1 MDRKQKEREYF
12 AHHAETFKKLKLASP
27 SFTLKMA
34 FYEKGRFG
42 RNIQLYESEL
52 KKGEDLYMEFIDVIR
67 DDAGAE
73 KDYSPMLEDRP
84 LFKFKANPFYA
95 EEYELRERPGYS
107 VYIISS
113 SELIMI
119 QPDGSEI
126 SYSLYEKRKEEA
138 KKAQDGL
145 PKLQKSLAPFPD
157 FEEEFPKK
165 ETTLDLAGS
174 DFDIDKV
181 VAESTTTTLANISLK
196 DFAAIM
202 LVTPVSDKTWLNDLI
217 RKSKSEI

>member
-12 AHHAETFKKLKLASP
+12 AHHAETFKKLKMASP
-27 SFTLKMA
+27 TFTLKMA

-107 VYIISS
+107 VYIISA
-113 SELIMI
+113 SELMMI
-119 QPDGSEI
+119 QPDGNEI
-126 SYSLYEKRKEEA
+126 SYSLYEKRKEES
-138 KKAQDGL
+138 KKVEDSL
-145 PKLQKSLAPFPD
+145 PKLQKTLSVFPD
-157 FEEEFPKK
+157 FEEEFAPKK
-165 ETTLDLAGS
+165 EEISLES
-174 DFDIDKV
+174 YP
-181 VAESTTTTLANISLK
+181 ESTAEILGRIAADFQKLAERL
-196 DFAAIM
+196 
-202 LVTPVSDKTWLNDLI
+202 
-217 RKSKSEI
+217 

>member
-12 AHHAETFKKLKLASP
+12 AHHAETFKKLKMASP
-27 SFTLKMA
+27 TFTLKMA
-34 FYEKGRFG
+34 FYEKGRSG

-73 KDYSPMLEDRP
+73 KDYTPMLEDRP
-84 LFKFKANPFYA
+84 LFKFKANPFYT

-107 VYIISS
+107 VYIISA
-113 SELIMI
+113 SELMMV
-119 QPDGSEI
+119 QPDGNEI

-138 KKAQDGL
+138 KKAEDSL
-145 PKLQKSLAPFPD
+145 PKLQKTLSIFPD
-157 FEEEFPKK
+157 FEEEFAKK
-165 ETTLDLAGS
+165 EKLGS
-174 DFDIDKV
+174 DFDIDKDIV
-181 VAESTTTTLANISLK
+181 ENIATTATLANISLR

-202 LVTPVSDKTWLNDLI
+202 LVKPVSDKKWLNDLI
-217 RKSKSEI
+217 TQTKSEI

>member
-67 DDAGAE
+67 DESGTE

-84 LFKFKANPFYA
+84 LFKFQANPFYE

-107 VYIISS
+107 VYIISA
-113 SELIMI
+113 SELMMV
-119 QPDGSEI
+119 QPDGTEI

-138 KKAQDGL
+138 KKAADSL
-145 PKLQKSLAPFPD
+145 PKLQKTLSVFPD
-157 FEEEFPKK
+157 FEEEFTKK
-165 ETTLDLAGS
+165 EEIVLDEAPTDLPL
-174 DFDIDKV
+174 
-181 VAESTTTTLANISLK
+181 ESLSSSTLANISLR

-202 LVTPVSDKTWLNDLI
+202 LVRPVSDKEWLNDMI
-217 RKSKSEI
+217 KQAKSEI

>member
-27 SFTLKMA
+27 SFILKMA

-67 DDAGAE
+67 DESGTE

-84 LFKFKANPFYA
+84 LFKFQANPFYE

-107 VYIISS
+107 VYIISA
-113 SELIMI
+113 SELMMV
-119 QPDGSEI
+119 QPDGTEI

-138 KKAQDGL
+138 KKAADSL
-145 PKLQKSLAPFPD
+145 PKLQKTLSVFPD
-157 FEEEFPKK
+157 FEEEFTKK
-165 ETTLDLAGS
+165 EEIVLDEAPTDLPL
-174 DFDIDKV
+174 
-181 VAESTTTTLANISLK
+181 ESLSSYTLANISLR

-202 LVTPVSDKTWLNDLI
+202 LVRPVSDKEWLNDMI
-217 RKSKSEI
+217 KQAKSEI

>member
-27 SFTLKMA
+27 NFTLKMA

-52 KKGEDLYMEFIDVIR
+52 KKGEDIYMEFIDVVR
-67 DDAGAE
+67 DESGAE
-73 KDYSPMLEDRP
+73 KDYTPMLEDRP

-107 VYIISS
+107 VYIISA
-113 SELIMI
+113 SELMMV
-119 QPDGSEI
+119 QPDGTEI

-138 KKAQDGL
+138 KKTEDSL
-145 PKLQKSLAPFPD
+145 PKLQKTLTPFPD
-157 FEEEFPKK
+157 FEEEFVLKK
-165 ETTLDLAGS
+165 EVELDCQNNEIADAPLS
-174 DFDIDKV
+174 EMTIRD
-181 VAESTTTTLANISLK
+181 L
-196 DFAAIM
+196 AAIM
-202 LVTPVSDKTWLNDLI
+202 LMKPISAKPWLNDLVN
-217 RKSKSEI
+217 SKDKAPWE

>member
-67 DDAGAE
+67 DESGAE

-84 LFKFKANPFYA
+84 LFKFKANLFYE

-107 VYIISS
+107 VYIISA
-113 SELIMI
+113 SELMMV
-119 QPDGSEI
+119 QPDGTEI

-138 KKAQDGL
+138 KKAQDSL
-145 PKLQKSLAPFPD
+145 PKLQKTLSVFPD
-157 FEEEFPKK
+157 FEDEFIPKK
-165 ETTLDLAGS
+165 E
-174 DFDIDKV
+174 
-181 VAESTTTTLANISLK
+181 AELEFANTEIADAPLTEMTIL

-202 LVTPVSDKTWLNDLI
+202 LMKPVSARPWLNDLI
-217 RKSKSEI
+217 NKSKSEI

>member
-52 KKGEDLYMEFIDVIR
+52 KKGEYLYMEFIDVIR
-67 DDAGAE
+67 DESGAE

-84 LFKFKANPFYA
+84 LFKFKANLFYE

-107 VYIISS
+107 VYIISA
-113 SELIMI
+113 SELMMV
-119 QPDGSEI
+119 QPDGTEI

-138 KKAQDGL
+138 KKAQDSL
-145 PKLQKSLAPFPD
+145 PKLQKTLSVFPD
-157 FEEEFPKK
+157 FEDEFIPKK
-165 ETTLDLAGS
+165 E
-174 DFDIDKV
+174 
-181 VAESTTTTLANISLK
+181 AELEFANTEIADAPLTEMTIL

-202 LVTPVSDKTWLNDLI
+202 LMKPVSARPWLNNLI
-217 RKSKSEI
+217 NKSKSEI

>member
-12 AHHAETFKKLKLASP
+12 AHHAETFKKLKMASP
-27 SFTLKMA
+27 TFTLKMA
-34 FYEKGRFG
+34 FYEKGRSG

-73 KDYSPMLEDRP
+73 KDYTPMLEDRP
-84 LFKFKANPFYA
+84 LFKFKANPFYT

-107 VYIISS
+107 VYIISA
-113 SELIMI
+113 SELMMV
-119 QPDGSEI
+119 QPDGNEI

-138 KKAQDGL
+138 KKAEDSL
-145 PKLQKSLAPFPD
+145 PKLQKTLSIFPD
-157 FEEEFPKK
+157 FEEEFTKK
-165 ETTLDLAGS
+165 EKLGS
-174 DFDIDKV
+174 DFDIDKDILENI
-181 VAESTTTTLANISLK
+181 ATTATLANISLR

-202 LVTPVSDKTWLNDLI
+202 LVKPVSDKKWLNDLI
-217 RKSKSEI
+217 TQTKSEI

>member
-67 DDAGAE
+67 DESGAE

-84 LFKFKANPFYA
+84 LFKFKANLFYE

-107 VYIISS
+107 VYIISA
-113 SELIMI
+113 SELMMV
-119 QPDGSEI
+119 QPDGTEI

-138 KKAQDGL
+138 KKAQDSL
-145 PKLQKSLAPFPD
+145 PKLQKTLSVFPD
-157 FEEEFPKK
+157 FEDEFIPKK
-165 ETTLDLAGS
+165 E
-174 DFDIDKV
+174 
-181 VAESTTTTLANISLK
+181 AELEFANTEIADAPLTEMTIL

-202 LVTPVSDKTWLNDLI
+202 LMKPVSARPWLNNLI
-217 RKSKSEI
+217 NKSKSEI

>member
-12 AHHAETFKKLKLASP
+12 AHHAETFKKLKMASP
-27 SFTLKMA
+27 TFTLKMA
-34 FYEKGRFG
+34 FYEKGRSG

-73 KDYSPMLEDRP
+73 KDYTPMLEDRP
-84 LFKFKANPFYA
+84 LFKFKANPFYT

-107 VYIISS
+107 VYIISA
-113 SELIMI
+113 SELMMV
-119 QPDGSEI
+119 QPDGNEI

-138 KKAQDGL
+138 KKAEDSL
-145 PKLQKSLAPFPD
+145 PKLQKTLSIFPD
-157 FEEEFPKK
+157 FEEEFTKK
-165 ETTLDLAGS
+165 EKLGS
-174 DFDIDKV
+174 DFDIDKDIV
-181 VAESTTTTLANISLK
+181 ENIATTATLANISLR

-202 LVTPVSDKTWLNDLI
+202 LVKPVSDKKWLNDLI
-217 RKSKSEI
+217 TQTKSEI

>member
-12 AHHAETFKKLKLASP
+12 AHHAETFKKLKMASP
-27 SFTLKMA
+27 TFTLKMA
-34 FYEKGRFG
+34 FYEKGRSG

-73 KDYSPMLEDRP
+73 KDYTPMLEDRP
-84 LFKFKANPFYA
+84 LFKFKANPFYT

-107 VYIISS
+107 VYIISA
-113 SELIMI
+113 SELMMV
-119 QPDGSEI
+119 QPDGNEI

-138 KKAQDGL
+138 KKAENSL
-145 PKLQKSLAPFPD
+145 PKLQKTLSIFPD
-157 FEEEFPKK
+157 FEEEFTKK
-165 ETTLDLAGS
+165 EKLGS
-174 DFDIDKV
+174 DFDIDKDILENI
-181 VAESTTTTLANISLK
+181 ATTATLANISLR

-202 LVTPVSDKTWLNDLI
+202 LVKPVSDKKWLNDLI
-217 RKSKSEI
+217 TQTKSEI

>member
-67 DDAGAE
+67 DESGAE

-84 LFKFKANPFYA
+84 LFKFKANPFYE

-107 VYIISS
+107 VYIISA
-113 SELIMI
+113 SELMMV
-119 QPDGSEI
+119 QPDGTEI

-138 KKAQDGL
+138 KKAADSL
-145 PKLQKSLAPFPD
+145 PKLQKTLSVFPD
-157 FEEEFPKK
+157 FEEEFTKK
-165 ETTLDLAGS
+165 EEIILDETPTNLPL
-174 DFDIDKV
+174 
-181 VAESTTTTLANISLK
+181 ESLSSSTLANISLR

-202 LVTPVSDKTWLNDLI
+202 LVRPVSDKEWLNDMI
-217 RKSKSEI
+217 KQAKSEI

>member
-27 SFTLKMA
+27 CFTLKMA

-52 KKGEDLYMEFIDVIR
+52 KKGEDIYMEFIDVIR
-67 DDAGAE
+67 DESGAE
-73 KDYSPMLEDRP
+73 KDYTPMLEDRP
-84 LFKFKANPFYA
+84 LFKFKANPFYE

-107 VYIISS
+107 VYIISA
-113 SELIMI
+113 SELMMV
-119 QPDGSEI
+119 QPDGTEI

-138 KKAQDGL
+138 KKAADSL
-145 PKLQKSLAPFPD
+145 PKLQKTLSVFPD
-157 FEEEFPKK
+157 FEEEFSSKK
-165 ETTLDLAGS
+165 EEAVQTAGS
-174 DFDIDKV
+174 DFDIDRV
-181 VAESTTTTLANISLK
+181 TDTSTLANISLR

-202 LVTPVSDKTWLNDLI
+202 LVKPVSDKKWLNDLI
-217 RKSKSEI
+217 TEARKDL

>member
-67 DDAGAE
+67 DESGAE

-84 LFKFKANPFYA
+84 LFKFQANPFYE

-107 VYIISS
+107 VYIISA
-113 SELIMI
+113 SELMMV
-119 QPDGSEI
+119 QPDGTEI

-138 KKAQDGL
+138 KKAADSL
-145 PKLQKSLAPFPD
+145 PKLQKTLSVFPD
-157 FEEEFPKK
+157 FEEEFTKK
-165 ETTLDLAGS
+165 EEIVLDEAPTDLPL
-174 DFDIDKV
+174 
-181 VAESTTTTLANISLK
+181 ESLSSSTLANISLR

-202 LVTPVSDKTWLNDLI
+202 LVRPVSDKEWLNDMI
-217 RKSKSEI
+217 KQAKSEI

>member
-12 AHHAETFKKLKLASP
+12 AHHAETFKKLKMASP
-27 SFTLKMA
+27 TFTLKMA

-107 VYIISS
+107 VYIISA
-113 SELIMI
+113 SELMMI
-119 QPDGSEI
+119 QPDGNEI
-126 SYSLYEKRKEEA
+126 SYSLYEKRKEES
-138 KKAQDGL
+138 KKAEDSL
-145 PKLQKSLAPFPD
+145 PKLQKTLSVFPD
-157 FEEEFPKK
+157 FEEEFTSKK
-165 ETTLDLAGS
+165 EETSLES
-174 DFDIDKV
+174 YP
-181 VAESTTTTLANISLK
+181 ESTAEILGRIAADFQKLAERL
-196 DFAAIM
+196 
-202 LVTPVSDKTWLNDLI
+202 
-217 RKSKSEI
+217 